1 MGHVTQ
7 IRTRS
12 GAGEAERDT
21 GAAADAT
28 GVATPTT
35 PPAAAASRRPAVRP
49 ATVGL
54 PLLGL
59 VIAVTVWWLVTSG
72 LKLVHPASLPPPQD
86 VWAALTAAAD
96 VLLPAL
102 GITTLMTLLGFVLS
116 AAAGVLIGMAL
127 AASRRAERMFA
138 PLLVAIN
145 AVPKIALGPLLVV
158 SVGWGEKPILTMVFL
173 LCFFPIVLSTATG
186 LTTTPADL
194 AELARSLN
202 ASWWQAFRKVRF
214 PAALPQIFVGLKVA
228 MPLAAIGAVIGEFY
242 SDKPGLGYQIL
253 QYNGIGDTATAWAA
267 IVLIAAMSILLY
279 AALSL
284 VERLALPWV
293 RATTSAR

>member
-1 MGHVTQ
+1 MTE
-7 IRTRS
+7 IRTRPEPT
-12 GAGEAERDT
+12 AGTDAA
-21 GAAADAT
+21 GAA
-28 GVATPTT
+28 ATPTT
-35 PPAAAASRRPAVRP
+35 PPAGAAGRRPGVGP

-59 VIAVTVWWLVTSG
+59 LVAVTVWWLVTSG
-72 LKLVHPASLPPPQD
+72 LGLVHPASLPPPQE
-86 VWAALTAAAD
+86 VWRALTAAAD

-102 GITTLMTLLGFVLS
+102 RITATMTLVGFVLS
-116 AAAGVLIGMAL
+116 AAAGILIGMAL
-127 AASRRAERMFA
+127 AASRTAERMFA
-138 PLLVAIN
+138 PLLVAVN

-158 SVGWGEKPILTMVFL
+158 SVGFGEKPILTMVFL

-186 LTTTPADL
+186 LSTTPADL

-202 ASWWQAFRKVRF
+202 ASWWQSFRKVRF

-253 QYNGIGDTATAWAA
+253 QYNGIGEYPTAWAA
-267 IVLIAAMSILLY
+267 IVLIAVMSILFY
-279 AALSL
+279 SALSL
-284 VERLALPWV
+284 VERLALPWI
-293 RATTSAR
+293 RETTSAR

>member
-1 MGHVTQ
+1 MTET
-7 IRTRS
+7 RTRPEGPS
-12 GAGEAERDT
+12 A
-21 GAAADAT
+21 
-28 GVATPTT
+28 VAVN
-35 PPAAAASRRPAVRP
+35 PPAPAARRRRAIPVGNA
-49 ATVGL
+49 GL

-59 VIAVTVWWLVTSG
+59 AIALTCWWLVTTG
-72 LKLVHPASLPPPQD
+72 FGLVHPAALPPPQA
-86 VWAALTAAAD
+86 VGASMVERSG

-102 GITTLMTLLGFVLS
+102 GITTLMTVVGFLLS
-116 AAAGVLIGMAL
+116 AAAGVLIGVAL
-127 AASRRAERMFA
+127 AAFGPLERMFA
-138 PLLVAIN
+138 PLLVAVN

-158 SVGWGEKPILTMVFL
+158 SFGWGAKPILTMVFL

-194 AELARSLN
+194 AELARSLH
-202 ASWWQAFRKVRF
+202 ASWWQSFRKVRF

-242 SDKPGLGYQIL
+242 SDQPGLGYQIL
-253 QYNGIGDTATAWAA
+253 QYNGIGETTTAWAA
-267 IVLIAAMSILLY
+267 IVLIAAMSIGLY
-279 AALSL
+279 SALYL

>member
-1 MGHVTQ
+1 MAQSTD
-7 IRTRS
+7 S
-12 GAGEAERDT
+12 SAGT
-21 GAAADAT
+21 
-28 GVATPTT
+28 
-35 PPAAAASRRPAVRP
+35 PAARVVRAGFAVRP
-49 ATVGL
+49 SSVAM
-54 PLLGL
+54 PALGL
-59 VIAVTVWWLVTSG
+59 VTVVGVWWLATSG
-72 LKLVHPASLPPPQD
+72 LHLIHPAALPPPQA
-86 VWAALTAAAD
+86 VWQGLTGSLE

-102 GITTLMTLLGFVLS
+102 LITTWMTLLGFLLS
-116 AAAGVLIGMAL
+116 AVAGVLIGTAL
-127 AASRRAERMFA
+127 AASRRVERMFA
-138 PLLVAIN
+138 PLLVAVN

-158 SVGWGEKPILTMVFL
+158 AVGFGEKPILTMVFL

-202 ASWWQAFRKVRF
+202 ASWWQSFRKVRF

-242 SDKPGLGYQIL
+242 SDRPGLGYQIL
-253 QYNGIGDTATAWAA
+253 QYNGVGEYSTSWAA

-279 AALSL
+279 SALSL

>member
-1 MGHVTQ
+1 MTGP
-7 IRTRS
+7 RS
-12 GAGEAERDT
+12 GVAEAEHAPGGAPRAEPPAPPG
-21 GAAADAT
+21 GAAT
-28 GVATPTT
+28 RRLTPR
-35 PPAAAASRRPAVRP
+35 PAA
-49 ATVGL
+49 VGW

-59 VIAVTVWWLVTSG
+59 LIALAVWWLVTSG
-72 LKLVHPASLPPPQD
+72 LELVHPASLPPPQD
-86 VWAALTAAAD
+86 VWRALASAAD

-102 GITTLMTLLGFVLS
+102 GVTTLMTVLGFLLS
-116 AAAGVLIGMAL
+116 AVAGVLIGMAL

-138 PLLVAIN
+138 PLLVAVN

-202 ASWWQAFRKVRF
+202 ASWWQSFRKVRF

-253 QYNGIGDTATAWAA
+253 QYNGVGDTATAWAA

-279 AALSL
+279 SALSL
-284 VERLALPWV
+284 VERVALPWV

>member
-1 MGHVTQ
+1 MTETT
-7 IRTRS
+7 RT
-12 GAGEAERDT
+12 GPAEAAR
-21 GAAADAT
+21 AADADAPR
-28 GVATPTT
+28 VATPTT
-35 PPAAAASRRPAVRP
+35 PVVPVTRRRDVRP
-49 ATVGL
+49 AAVGL

-59 VIAVTVWWLVTSG
+59 VIALLAWWLVTSV
-72 LKLVHPASLPPPQD
+72 LKLVHPASLPPPQA
-86 VWAALTAAAD
+86 VWSALTTTAD

-102 GITTLMTLLGFVLS
+102 GWTTLMTLVGFLLS
-116 AAAGVLIGMAL
+116 AVAGVLIGMTL
-127 AASRRAERMFA
+127 AASRRVERMFA
-138 PLLVAIN
+138 PLLVAVN

-242 SDKPGLGYQIL
+242 SDLPGLGYQIL

-267 IVLIAAMSILLY
+267 IVLIAAMSIVLY
-279 AALSL
+279 SALSL

-293 RATTSAR
+293 RETTSSR